1 MIPDDKEEK
10 ERLTVD
16 YIKETA
22 LNKRL
27 GLWNTMHDDGHQTP
41 ASAKVSFDEKKNTL
55 LM

>member
-16 YIKETA
+16 YIKETT
-22 LNKRL
+22 LNKRH
-27 GLWNTMHDDGHQTP
+27 GLWNTMHDNGHQTP
-41 ASAKVSFDEKKNTL
+41 ASAKVSFDEKNTL